1 MTGLPEDF
9 KQINPMIPSPGD
21 GAGKEEKRVCKDRG
35 LEIDGDAK

>member
-1 MTGLPEDF
+1 MTGDKLSTYTP
-9 KQINPMIPSPGD
+9 PMIPSPGD